1 MLDKLVDIA
10 LAFGQNLIPCTVVDH
25 YEKGVMLRFGK
36 FRKVCEPGFHW
47 KAPFIDK
54 VLTQT
59 VVPTTM
65 NLGSQSL
72 TTLDGKTVVVAAV
85 VKYKITDIE
94 TLLLEVYDAVD
105 AIGDMTQ
112 AIIKECVMQKNWA
125 DLQGTE
131 IDDLITEKSKKE
143 AKKWG
148 LGIIRVT
155 LTDVGIIRSIRLF
168 NSTSLS

>member
-1 MLDKLVDIA
+1 MFDKLVDLIVS
-10 LAFGQNLIPCTVVDH
+10 FGEKAIPCTIVDQ
-25 YEKGVMLRFGK
+25 YEKGVLLRYGK
-36 FRKVCEPGFHW
+36 FKKVCEPGFHW
-47 KAPFIDK
+47 KYPFIDK

-72 TTLDGKTVVVAAV
+72 TTLDGKTIVVAAV
-85 VKYKITDIE
+85 VKYKVTDAQ

-112 AIIKECVMQKNWA
+112 AIIKECVMQRNWA
-125 DLQGTE
+125 ELQGTE
-131 IDDLITEKSKKE
+131 IDDQITEKSKKE

-148 LGIIRVT
+148 IGILRVT

>member
-1 MLDKLVDIA
+1 MLDKFLDIV
-10 LAFGQNLIPCTVVDH
+10 LSFGEKLLPCTVIDQ
-25 YEKGVMLRFGK
+25 YEKGVLLRYGK
-36 FRKVCEPGFHW
+36 FVKVCEPGFHW
-47 KAPFIDK
+47 KYPFVDK

-72 TTLDGKTVVVAAV
+72 TTLDGKAIVISGVIKYETND
-85 VKYKITDIE
+85 VKV
-94 TLLLEVYDAVD
+94 LLLEVYDATD
-105 AIGDMTQ
+105 AIADMTQ
-112 AIIKECVMQKNWA
+112 AIIKECVMQKNWVE
-125 DLQGTE
+125 LQGTE
-131 IDDLITEKSKKE
+131 IDDLITKKARHE

-168 NSTSLS
+168 NSTSLA